1 MLVRTTY
8 AALSDKGFGA
18 EAYSAT
24 LKVQSYH
31 FFSPIKLYV
40 AAIWGRIYYD
50 YNFEIPSSKSTFYKD
65 KDTQVLRLLNNVKT
79 SIRELS
85 SICLKWQ
92 LFVYIFI
99 FSNRFKFSNPL
110 YFPYDLISAF
120 IHFFT
125 LGI

>member
-1 MLVRTTY
+1 MY

-50 YNFEIPSSKSTFYKD
+50 YNFEIPSSKSTFYKY
-65 KDTQVLRLLNNVKT
+65 KDTQFLRLLNNVKT
-79 SIRELS
+79 SIREL
-85 SICLKWQ
+85 
-92 LFVYIFI
+92 
-99 FSNRFKFSNPL
+99 
-110 YFPYDLISAF
+110 
-120 IHFFT
+120 
-125 LGI
+125 